1 MRNLVELPF
10 PSNEDDF
17 EELCLEIAKEYFKD
31 QDAYRFGKK
40 GQRQHGVDIYV
51 PSKKLGIQCK
61 KKELETKKLDEKK
74 DIEAEVVKAY
84 EFPMELKEYC
94 ILTTVD
100 SHTEAQVKIDSINN
114 KHEAEEKFKVKLWG
128 WEIIEKKLLGE
139 CPNTFEKYKDD
150 FLPPL
155 QAAFKEGYSRALI
168 LEECVKLL
176 DKSQPETALNLLGL
190 IEKTKTAL
198 DDKTSLLFKK
208 TKART
213 LWGVEKPKEAISL
226 YNEIIAVEQDLECL
240 ISLYEIHTNLNL
252 KEDAQAYFVRAES
265 SHPNSDKVQI
275 QKLIQNLH
283 EGIEIDA
290 SKSFPNEPREHAKL
304 LMNLYFHHHTNRNIE
319 ARDELINK
327 HENLFP
333 ESSRPEVFRTIFS
346 IDDAFEKHQSLTS
359 EELKNLLCKISSLD
373 KRLVNKN
380 AIAKRDRIKL
390 LLQQIKIQIVLGAF
404 KPLDAEVV
412 ENREKIINE
421 LLECYFDI
429 FSDGILQQLL
439 SLLFLSE
446 QQFKKITTHIKNC
459 DYKISNSL
467 SLKLSGLFILYNS
480 PIEEVEAF
488 CAAVEN
494 TSIIEIFKLVK
505 EKNAADLITKIS
517 KFDDNDKVI
526 TIQSIQD
533 LDFKLKIIDLVLA
546 EETPTENY
554 REALAGL
561 KIQILFE
568 KKSND
573 KILEL
578 MDGLGVNPTDFNLLN
593 IVHSAAHAMERW
605 DVENAALKKLIQF
618 EIPNQAKFKYYS
630 YLADINCRLRQ
641 YDEASDYA
649 IKALDLKPTGENDRS
664 LALEKIL
671 LTSLI
676 SASKVEKALELI
688 DVYKTP
694 EDLQLSNIKA
704 DILTK
709 NGRGGEA
716 LEKIQSK
723 FKEIENP
730 TSEQYFSSF
739 TILNDLHNDKIID
752 TKSRSSV
759 EDGNLVKIEGIESW
773 FLINSDKKQAGCVA
787 INQGDNRY
795 TIFKEAVL
803 GGTIILGDKT
813 RKVEVIYDFAAYLL
827 CQASRAMAKLS
838 EQGESYIKSFELPKD
853 PQEMIKALKE
863 QFESINKHKDSF
875 FDSYLKTPF
884 PFSFLIKSEGDIWKA
899 LSKLKSSNQG
909 FVRISSG
916 AKEDLDSQLLTAHN
930 IVDSNKVILDGT
942 SILFLS
948 LSGCLSDVLDNIKN
962 VVAPKSAIT
971 MLQDLANLFTPLRHQ
986 TGRIGLINGQV
997 RLSNIDVTES
1007 EKFCKLMLD
1016 AAELLKSKAEL
1027 IDSIAA
1033 TPKANKYMTEQL
1045 SPPYVVDAARY
1056 AEKNNLIMLSDDYN
1070 YLGILQIE
1078 NKTAQLQRCS
1088 SYFLI
1093 KALVDKKLI
1102 KKASYLKHFKTLSQN
1117 RAHLLSISVDIMWD
1131 AIFSLSNGLVEI
1143 NPKNINYLNLKLTL
1157 SKEYGVDEGV
1167 SAAIVANFISKV
1179 VHDLTITAE
1188 VADKIFAVVLN
1199 NFFLPYRNSRQLGH
1213 YIVEVCKRNIAKSDF
1228 IIIPVSPS
1236 VKQKLN
1242 VLSKQINTFN
1252 HFAYNSILDL
1262 EQDPL

>member
-17 EELCLEIAKEYFKD
+17 EELCLKIAQEYFKD
-31 QDAYRFGKK
+31 QGAYRFCKK
-40 GQRQHGVDIYV
+40 GQSQDGIDIHV
-51 PSKKLGIQCK
+51 PSKKIGIQCK
-61 KKELETKKLDEKK
+61 KKELGTKKLNEKK
-74 DIEAEVVKAY
+74 DIEKEVTAACKAP
-84 EFPMELKEYC
+84 FELKEYY
-94 ILTTVD
+94 IFTTVN
-100 SHTEAQVKIDSINN
+100 SHKEAQVKIDTINN

-139 CPNTFEKYKDD
+139 CPNTFEKYKDN

-155 QAAFKEGYSRALI
+155 QAALKEGYSRALI
-168 LEECVKLL
+168 LEECTKLL
-176 DKSQPETALNLLGL
+176 DKNQPETALNLLGL

-198 DDKTSLLFKK
+198 DDKTLLLFKK

-213 LWGVEKPKEAISL
+213 LCGVEKPKEAISL
-226 YNEIIAVEQDLECL
+226 YNEIIAIEQDLECL
-240 ISLYEIHTNLNL
+240 IALYEIHTNLNL
-252 KEDAQAYFVRAES
+252 KEDAKAYFVRAES
-265 SHPNSDKVQI
+265 AHPNSDKVQI

-290 SKSFPNEPREHAKL
+290 SKNFPNEPKEYAKL

-319 ARDELINK
+319 ARDELIKK
-327 HENLFP
+327 HENLLP
-333 ESSRPEVFRTIFS
+333 ESSRPEIFRTIFN
-346 IDDAFEKHQSLTS
+346 IDDAFEKRQSLTF
-359 EELKNLLCKISSLD
+359 EELNNLLCKITSLD
-373 KRLVNKN
+373 ERLVNKN
-380 AIAKRDRIKL
+380 SIAKRDRINL

-404 KPLDAEVV
+404 KPLDAEVF

-429 FSDGILQQLL
+429 FSDSILERLL

-459 DYKISNSL
+459 GYKISNSL

-494 TSIIEIFKLVK
+494 TAIIEIFKLVK

-517 KFDDNDKVI
+517 KFDENDKAI
-526 TIQSIQD
+526 TIQSIPD
-533 LDFKLKIIDLVLA
+533 LDFKLKIIDSILA
-546 EETPTENY
+546 EENPTENY

-568 KKSND
+568 QKSND

-605 DVENAALKKLIQF
+605 DVESAALKKLVQF
-618 EIPNQAKFKYYS
+618 EIPNHDKFKYYS

-641 YDEASDYA
+641 YDEAADYA
-649 IKALDLKPTGENDRS
+649 IKALDLKPNGENDRS

-671 LTSLI
+671 LTSLL

-688 DVYKTP
+688 DTYKTP
-694 EDLQLSNIKA
+694 EDLHLTNIKA

-709 NGRGGEA
+709 NGRGKEA

-739 TILNDLHNDKIID
+739 SILNDLHNDKIID

-759 EDGNLVKIEGIESW
+759 EDGNLVKIEGIENW
-773 FLINSDKKQAGCVA
+773 FLINSDKKQTGCVA

-795 TIFKEAVL
+795 KVFKEAVV

-827 CQASRAMAKLS
+827 CQASRSLANLA

-853 PQEMIKALKE
+853 PKEMVEALKE
-863 QFESINKHKDSF
+863 QFADINKHKDDF
-875 FDSYLKTPF
+875 FESYLKSPL
-884 PFSFLIKSEGDIWKA
+884 PFSMLIRSEGDIWKA
-899 LSKLKSSNQG
+899 LSKLRSSNQG
-909 FVRISSG
+909 FVRISTGS
-916 AKEDLDSQLLTAHN
+916 KEDLRTQLLTAHS
-930 IVDSNKVILDGT
+930 IIESNQVILDGT

-948 LSGCLSDVLDNIKN
+948 LSGCLLDVLNNIKS
-962 VVAPKSAIT
+962 VVVPKSAIT

-986 TGRIGLINGQV
+986 MGRIGLIKGQIHV
-997 RLSNIDVTES
+997 SNIDLVES

-1033 TPKANKYMTEQL
+1033 APKTNKYMTEQL

-1056 AEKNNLIMLSDDYN
+1056 AEKNNLLMLSDDYN
-1070 YLGILQIE
+1070 YLPTLQIE

-1093 KALVDKKLI
+1093 KALVDKKI
-1102 KKASYLKHFKTLSQN
+1102 INKASYLKHFKTLSQN
-1117 RAHLLSISVDIMWD
+1117 RAHLLPISVDIMWD
-1131 AIFSLSNGLVEI
+1131 SIFSSSNGLVEI
-1143 NPKNINYLNLKLTL
+1143 NSKNLNYLNLKLTL

-1167 SAAIVANFISKV
+1167 SATIVANFISKI

-1188 VADKIFAVVLN
+1188 VADKIFVIVLN
-1199 NFFLPYRNSRQLGH
+1199 NFFLPYRNIRQLGH

-1242 VLSKQINTFN
+1242 ALSKQINTLDHFN
-1252 HFAYNSILDL
+1252 CNPILDL
-1262 EQDPL
+1262 EENS